1 MSRRSPDRNIE
12 SGMANMNIDT
22 SKSSR
27 MMGMFD
33 RKATSKA
40 SSSKAPPATV
50 DDDGYTLVKPR
61 KSSVVEQKHLQVSTG
76 NGRRTVLF
84 TDNSKQPKRSPP
96 SAAAQSRTNT
106 YAVPKAH
113 YKSDLPAEAKL
124 CGKPIHRDQYRPGM
138 IIRAYVHEQDYE
150 AASSKSNVTVKSDK
164 HRSITNY
171 GPIFTKRRP
180 MIVLAKR
187 EDHYIA
193 IPIFTHNG
201 NGIHHKKRPDE
212 YVSIKDHRSN
222 DDSPPQSKYP
232 HLETQTMAPESEHLR
247 SKSTVHITYA
257 LSRRYDLPVTIM
269 GQLTDQSL
277 HQLIEYFNRFV
288 PRPKH

>member
-22 SKSSR
+22 SKSSK

-40 SSSKAPPATV
+40 SSSKAPPAAV

-61 KSSVVEQKHLQVSTG
+61 KSSVVEQKHLQ
-76 NGRRTVLF
+76 
-84 TDNSKQPKRSPP
+84 QPKRSPP
-96 SAAAQSRTNT
+96 SAAAQSRTNA
-106 YAVPKAH
+106 YATPKAH
-113 YKSDLPAEAKL
+113 YKSDLSAEAKL
-124 CGKPIHRDQYRPGM
+124 GGKPIHRDQYRPGM

-150 AASSKSNVTVKSDK
+150 ATSSKSNVTVKSDK
-164 HRSITNY
+164 HRTVSEY
-171 GPIFTKRRP
+171 GTIFTKRRP
-180 MIVLAKR
+180 MIVLANY

-257 LSRRYDLPVTIM
+257 LSRKYDLPVTIM
-269 GQLTDQSL
+269 GQLTDRSL